1 MILEIK
7 WCGFDYGETIM
18 NGESLRNAT
27 VFGDICKA
35 LGKPEFIADKVN
47 RSRILKEKYG
57 GYPKLHEGHRD
68 ELYSFVLDN
77 DPEAIEL
84 YGQKEQELLATAEG
98 VEDALAY
105 LQQEGIELHVVS
117 EMKKSWDP
125 LGSDLISRFL
135 RRHGLV
141 KYFKGLIT
149 PVGKVDLITNTV
161 DSRYVGS
168 TKEEGT
174 IYDVIAQDLNERGI
188 ETHEAVMVGD
198 RPNTDINPA
207 HKRGFKT
214 IQYTGFTDSGE
225 SKADIVINS
234 FKELK
239 KILRKKT

>member
-1 MILEIK
+1 MILEVK
-7 WCGFDYGETIM
+7 WCGFDFGETIM

-27 VFGDICKA
+27 VFGDIYKA
-35 LGKPEFIADKVN
+35 LGKPELISDKVKKN
-47 RSRILKEKYG
+47 RILKEKYG
-57 GYPKLHEGHRD
+57 SYPKLQEGHRD
-68 ELYSFVLDN
+68 KVYGFVLDN
-77 DPEAIEL
+77 DPEAIKL
-84 YGQKEQELLATAEG
+84 YGQKEQELMATGEG

-105 LQQEGIELHVVS
+105 LQLEGIEVHVVS

-135 RRHGLV
+135 RRHGLA
-141 KYFKGLIT
+141 KYFTGLIT

-174 IYDVIAQDLNERGI
+174 IYDVIAEELNERGI
-188 ETHEAVMVGD
+188 ETHEAVMLGD

-207 HKRGFKT
+207 HRRGFKT
-214 IQYTGFTDSGE
+214 IQYIGFIDSGE
-225 SKADIVINS
+225 SKADAVISS

-239 KILRKKT
+239 TILRKKP